1 VDGINGLTPVALP
14 ATDITENSFTAH
26 WEPHYNADTYKVS
39 FVQTVVTTSD
49 NQEVTL
55 LEEDFSGI
63 VDGTFDN
70 PGFSWDLIHN
80 LGENGQSDQEW
91 LLTYPRWVKGMA
103 GSQGPNYWSGKAG
116 LVLSPKMKLGNN
128 AVKVS
133 FKAYNKVAGDNI
145 WVMAIKEHDSS
156 VAEVGSVV
164 PMSAK
169 GNDYTIDTV
178 VLSGVDFGNTPLHIA
193 FMSEQ
198 GEFYVDDIKISVIVP
213 TSSTSVEIPYKTVN
227 ATETSHTLTQLPA
240 GDYAYQVV
248 VKRTKDFLTYTSNY
262 SNRVDVK
269 LLGTDVENISS
280 GETTSDL
287 TRKIILEGE
296 FIIQRGNKSYTVLGQ
311 EL

>member
-1 VDGINGLTPVALP
+1 
-14 ATDITENSFTAH
+14 
-26 WEPHYNADTYKVS
+26 
-39 FVQTVVTTSD
+39 
-49 NQEVTL
+49 
-55 LEEDFSGI
+55 
-63 VDGTFDN
+63 
-70 PGFSWDLIHN
+70 
-80 LGENGQSDQEW
+80 
-91 LLTYPRWVKGMA
+91 MA

-116 LVLSPKMKLGNN
+116 LVLSPKMKLSNN

-169 GNDYTIDTV
+169 GNDYITDTV

-213 TSSTSVEIPYKTVN
+213 TAGTSVEIPYKTVN
-227 ATETSHTLTQLPA
+227 ATETSHTLTQLPG

-262 SNRVDVK
+262 SNCVDVK

-280 GETTSDL
+280 GETSNL
-287 TRKIILEGE
+287 TEKIVQEGKLLILREDKTY
-296 FIIQRGNKSYTVLGQ
+296 NVLGQ